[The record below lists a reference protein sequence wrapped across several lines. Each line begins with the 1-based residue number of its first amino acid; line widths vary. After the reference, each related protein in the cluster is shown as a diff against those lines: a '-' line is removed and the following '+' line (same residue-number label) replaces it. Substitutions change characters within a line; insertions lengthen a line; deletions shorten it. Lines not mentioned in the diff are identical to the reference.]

1 MCGPLDSLR
10 AGIAG
15 MTMRLAAWALGL
27 MRRPANTFPFT
38 TWLLVGLALAATPAP
53 MHAETATVVAA
64 RMDIASAVNLA
75 GHQRMLSQRMAK
87 AYLLLGQGIAADDA
101 RTVLQSSIRQ
111 FESQLATLKT
121 FQPTPQVQDALVR
134 LDAAWMKCRA
144 VFAATPNKAGAV
156 DLYDASESLLRAAHQ
171 TTLAYESGGD
181 APLVHLVNLAGRQR
195 MLSQRM
201 AKFYLYGAWD
211 LYRDPA
217 DMELHL
223 TRAHF
228 TAILSQIEA
237 SPLASAR
244 TKANIARLRREWEP
258 YEQMLFASRDPAEMR
273 RNAARMAES
282 SERVLAATEAVVAE
296 LFNPASGAAH

>member
-1 MCGPLDSLR
+1 
-10 AGIAG
+10 
-15 MTMRLAAWALGL
+15 
-27 MRRPANTFPFT
+27 
-38 TWLLVGLALAATPAP
+38 
-53 MHAETATVVAA
+53 
-64 RMDIASAVNLA
+64 MDIAAAVNLA

-101 RTVLQSSIRQ
+101 RSILQSSISQ

-121 FQPTPQVQDALVR
+121 FQPTPLVKDALAR
-134 LDAAWMKCRA
+134 LDAEWTKCKA
-144 VFAATPNKAGAV
+144 VLAATPNKAGAV
-156 DLYDASESLLRAAHQ
+156 DLYDASESLLKAAHQ
-171 TTLAYESGGD
+171 ATLAYESAGD

-228 TAILSQIEA
+228 TAILNQIEA
-237 SPLASAR
+237 SPLASAQ
-244 TKANIARLRREWEP
+244 TQASLALLRREWEP
-258 YEQMLFASRDPAEMR
+258 YEQILFASRDPAEMR
-273 RNAARMAES
+273 SNAARMAES
-282 SERVLAATEAVVAE
+282 SERVLAATEALVAE
-296 LFNPASGAAH
+296 LAKPASGAAH